1 MLCWF
6 HKIMISHAL
15 DGERQLHKLTEK
27 HIRRCTTCGEFYD
40 ACLSLSE
47 GLIREVMSLERPVS
61 KRLSTRILTALSRG
75 QPAIAGMVTHI
86 QLSSEFKSEAG
97 DSPWFYNAWYT
108 LNYISQSD
116 PFTEVSRDYSPASGL
131 SARIYAGKHLTVWIT
146 CKGPHSVEVLNINGK
161 MICSRKG
168 SGITRYTFSRLCGP
182 GVYLVVIST
191 PEGTFMEKAALF

>member
-61 KRLSTRILTALSRG
+61 KRLSTRISTALSRR
-75 QPAIAGMVTHI
+75 QPAITSPPTRWRPTAVAACIGLMALAAVFFLPRRPDEQHPNKYDDAVKAVNAI
-86 QLSSEFKSEAG
+86 ISSADNLTGGRLPKA
-97 DSPWFYNAWYT
+97 DSTATW
-108 LNYISQSD
+108 
-116 PFTEVSRDYSPASGL
+116 SGL
-131 SARIYAGKHLTVWIT
+131 IERPLQGEMRKLADDTESAVR
-146 CKGPHSVEVLNINGK
+146 
-161 MICSRKG
+161 
-168 SGITRYTFSRLCGP
+168 F
-182 GVYLVVIST
+182 LVVCMRVDVTATKGKSIN
-191 PEGTFMEKAALF
+191 